1 MISST
6 VRRSSG
12 GGTTGMVNWC
22 CRGLSCCMWKEA
34 WQMSIG
40 CPCWMAFTERTL
52 KLRPSLVRSTWYRT
66 GTLGS
71 PENVSGGKK
80 KQYEVDR
87 ISQNHPS
94 DAASYLLVRSSSEE
108 NVQTDCRR
116 QTWLQPPGP
125 DPQSDPQ
132 TSAECEAPSGEFL
145 WSKHK
150 YMVVYILI
158 I

>member
-34 WQMSIG
+34 WQMSMG

-71 PENVSGGKK
+71 PEDGWWKNNKAAWFWEN
-80 KQYEVDR
+80 Q
-87 ISQNHPS
+87 PS
-94 DAASYLLVRSSSEE
+94 DAASYLLVQSSSEG
-108 NVQTDCRR
+108 NVQKDCRW
-116 QTWLQPPGP
+116 QIWLQPPAP

-132 TSAECEAPSGEFL
+132 TSADCEAPSGEFL
-145 WSKHK
+145 WWKHK
-150 YMVVYILI
+150 YVD
-158 I
+158 